1 MSSTQIERDLLPK
14 ITDVMIAKCVS
25 NALCHEH
32 ADVYSAM
39 KQIERI
45 TGINALTAS
54 NWYKGRYAPK
64 SSHLLM
70 LAAHYPEVL
79 QALCKIMGM
88 ELLWQQAINL
98 GLVEIMRAK
107 LNKKWNRYSTIE
119 DKFVPIHVRVN
130 AHIAV
135 QLNQRQLWFL
145 GHLQQGD
152 KMVATDIVD
161 TWCVH
166 AKTARR
172 DVKGLLEAK
181 LISAEKIGRTFQY
194 GLL

>member
-70 LAAHYPEVL
+70 LAAHYP
-79 QALCKIMGM
+79 
-88 ELLWQQAINL
+88 
-98 GLVEIMRAK
+98 
-107 LNKKWNRYSTIE
+107 
-119 DKFVPIHVRVN
+119 
-130 AHIAV
+130 
-135 QLNQRQLWFL
+135 
-145 GHLQQGD
+145 
-152 KMVATDIVD
+152 
-161 TWCVH
+161 
-166 AKTARR
+166 
-172 DVKGLLEAK
+172 
-181 LISAEKIGRTFQY
+181 
-194 GLL
+194 